1 MDETPQTTSLT
12 RRRVRRVAS
21 WLLVAAWAGVIFW
34 FSTKPGSQIPSG
46 YSDQGHLGE
55 YLIFGVL
62 LYTAVRTDLARSQA
76 VSIAIIAASAYGMT
90 DEFHQHF
97 VVMRT
102 PDVVDWGVDTIGATL
117 GTLLALAVT
126 RASTRRR
133 RKVLTRAASERVDG
147 ASQ

>member
-1 MDETPQTTSLT
+1 MDETPQTTSST
-12 RRRVRRVAS
+12 RRRVRRIATWV
-21 WLLVAAWAGVIFW
+21 LVAAWAGVIFW
-34 FSTKPGSQIPSG
+34 FSTRPGSQIPSG

-62 LYTAVRTDLARSQA
+62 LYTAVRTDLTRSQA
-76 VSIAIIAASAYGMT
+76 FSIAIIAASLYGMT

-117 GTLLALAVT
+117 GTLLALAAT
-126 RASTRRR
+126 RASTQSR
-133 RKVLTRAASERVDG
+133 RKALNREASVHVAGEP
-147 ASQ
+147 Q

>member
-1 MDETPQTTSLT
+1 M
-12 RRRVRRVAS
+12 
-21 WLLVAAWAGVIFW
+21 LVVAWAGVIFW

-46 YSDQGHLGE
+46 FSEQGHLGE

-62 LYTAVRTDLARSQA
+62 LYTALRTDLARSRA
-76 VSIAIIAASAYGMT
+76 VSIAIFAASMYGIT

>member
-62 LYTAVRTDLARSQA
+62 LYTAVRTDLTRSQA
-76 VSIAIIAASAYGMT
+76 FSIAIVAASLYGMT